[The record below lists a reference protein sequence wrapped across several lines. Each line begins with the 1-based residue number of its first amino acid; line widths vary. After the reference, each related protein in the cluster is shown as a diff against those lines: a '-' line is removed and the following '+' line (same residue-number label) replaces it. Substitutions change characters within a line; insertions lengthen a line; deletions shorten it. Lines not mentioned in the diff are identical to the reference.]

1 MESTEISTKTRKI
14 KQLKWDI
21 ENVIEA
27 LEGLELRMKNGER
40 ISKKTLREVLN
51 YCLGRLYD
59 AQTNFY
65 QLFTEELEVKKE

>member
-1 MESTEISTKTRKI
+1 MEDSRI
-14 KQLKWDI
+14 KKVMQLKWDI
-21 ENVIEA
+21 ESVIET
-27 LEGLELRMKNGER
+27 LEGLEQRMKNGSSER

-65 QLFTEELEVKKE
+65 QLFYEELEVKKE

>member
-1 MESTEISTKTRKI
+1 MESTEISTKIRKI
-14 KQLKWDI
+14 KQLKWDV
-21 ENVIEA
+21 ESVIDA
-27 LEGLELRMKNGER
+27 LEGLEQRMKSGEY
-40 ISKKTLREVLN
+40 IGKKTLREVLN